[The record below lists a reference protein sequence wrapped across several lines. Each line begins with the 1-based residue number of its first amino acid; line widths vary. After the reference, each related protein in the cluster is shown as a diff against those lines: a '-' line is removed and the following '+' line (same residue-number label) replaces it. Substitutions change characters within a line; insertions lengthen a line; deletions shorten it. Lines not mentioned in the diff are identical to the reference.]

1 MTNPQDIDKAFYEI
15 CTPEWYLSHGL
26 GFGVKAAFIEG
37 ANWAAALRAVQEP
50 ADSVRMPQSEAE
62 AELMAKTGMVW
73 LETNAPHKVRAQEP
87 VTHLPQ
93 SLIRA
98 VDRWFVENAG
108 TGGCS
113 DKDVQ
118 DLASIFYDVVFDGGR
133 ESVDDALAV
142 VESFGPGISGLNDT
156 FARQIILSNEVRRL
170 RAVYEQAVH
179 GRSAF
184 RSALVDCRAAL
195 RTAHD
200 HLDMHRLR
208 VSHATDAEQI
218 EKALGI
224 QDCEGCN
231 GSGEQKH
238 LTSHLGP
245 NDYEVDGPCSRCGGH
260 GWVMV
265 GYGET
270 AGADA
275 CPVCVGGE
283 RG

>member
-1 MTNPQDIDKAFYEI
+1 MTELKEALDARDRPYYTELGRIGDAIGFGRAQQMLGELWDGMLEDRYGPGPGAGGRGNMSVTVDDDLPPLPKAASQRRAQSHHGGYRMVPAYSVAEMKAFGHAAIEKHTDRVGAVYE
-15 CTPEWYLSHGL
+15 
-26 GFGVKAAFIEG
+26 
-37 ANWAAALRAVQEP
+37 
-50 ADSVRMPQSEAE
+50 
-62 AELMAKTGMVW
+62 
-73 LETNAPHKVRAQEP
+73 
-87 VTHLPQ
+87 
-93 SLIRA
+93 
-98 VDRWFVENAG
+98 
-108 TGGCS
+108 
-113 DKDVQ
+113 
-118 DLASIFYDVVFDGGR
+118 GGR

-142 VESFGPGISGLNDT
+142 VESFGPGIAGLNDT
-156 FARQIILSNEVRRL
+156 FARQIILANEVRRL

-275 CPVCVGGE
+275 CPVCVGGQ